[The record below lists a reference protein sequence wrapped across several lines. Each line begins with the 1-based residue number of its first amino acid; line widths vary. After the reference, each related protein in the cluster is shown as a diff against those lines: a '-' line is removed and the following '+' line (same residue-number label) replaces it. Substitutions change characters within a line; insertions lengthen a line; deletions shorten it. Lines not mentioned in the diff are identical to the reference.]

1 MQRSVKFAVGSVV
14 LAAMLLGSA
23 CASCYDGPRSGDLRH
38 VRSKVSVGFYD
49 GWYDGYYGPV
59 HEVYWGDDRFFYY
72 RAGPRGPWIVD
83 RDNHF
88 RRDRFAGG
96 HSFQYRSRR

>member
-1 MQRSVKFAVGSVV
+1 MKRVLKFAVGSGV
-14 LAAMLLGSA
+14 LAATLAASA
-23 CASCYDGPRSGDLRH
+23 CATYDDGPRYGNRHH
-38 VRSKVSVGFYD
+38 VRTNVSVGFYD

-59 HEVYWGDDRFFYY
+59 HDGYWGDDRFFYY

-88 RRDRFAGG
+88 RRDRFDGG
-96 HSFQYRSRR
+96 RSFHYRGRH